1 MKRKFLSIVLC
12 LSMLLSLL
20 TLASCSDKNN
30 PPDGSG
36 TNPPADKAASI
47 AILYENDVHCAVDGY
62 SKLAA
67 MKAELKGVYDHVGVV
82 SSGDFVQGGT
92 LGAVSKGEYIVN
104 LMNKVGYDAIAL
116 GNHEFDYQLARLVE
130 LNNLSNTKFLS
141 CNFAKIDE
149 DKSYFD
155 SYTIVSYGNV
165 EIAYIGITT
174 PSTISSSNP
183 AQFKNENGELIYTFH
198 EAEMYNLV
206 QANIDAAEKA
216 GADYVIALSHVGYY
230 E

>member
-36 TNPPADKAASI
+36 TNPPAAETESI
-47 AILYENDVHCAVDGY
+47 AILYENDVHCAVEGY

-104 LMNKVGYDAIAL
+104 LMNKVGY
-116 GNHEFDYQLARLVE
+116 V
-130 LNNLSNTKFLS
+130 
-141 CNFAKIDE
+141 
-149 DKSYFD
+149 
-155 SYTIVSYGNV
+155 
-165 EIAYIGITT
+165 
-174 PSTISSSNP
+174 
-183 AQFKNENGELIYTFH
+183 
-198 EAEMYNLV
+198 
-206 QANIDAAEKA
+206 
-216 GADYVIALSHVGYY
+216 
-230 E
+230 

>member
-1 MKRKFLSIVLC
+1 M
-12 LSMLLSLL
+12 
-20 TLASCSDKNN
+20 
-30 PPDGSG
+30 
-36 TNPPADKAASI
+36 
-47 AILYENDVHCAVDGY
+47 ILYENDVHCAVDGY

-141 CNFAKIDE
+141 CNFAKIGE
-149 DKSYFD
+149 DKAYFD

-174 PSTISSSNP
+174 PETISSSNP
-183 AQFKNENGELIYTFH
+183 AQFKMRTASERMATLPVSMPPTNSKT
-198 EAEMYNLV
+198 
-206 QANIDAAEKA
+206 EKA
-216 GADYVIALSHVGYY
+216 RFKRKAARIFRSVFIVAPSV
-230 E
+230 